1 MAQKIKYS
9 ESKTLL
15 NKLEKNQLEYDF
27 FGLSKNPTDCI
38 YFIYEFNSFFID
50 FEVMIEEQKEIG
62 EKFKKACKDI
72 GYEVSKIT
80 YGNKPFYTSELN
92 APVYRINAGQ
102 SKDKVYDIGLK
113 IINLVFGYNSE
124 TVFEVVP

>member
-9 ESKTLL
+9 DSRTLL
-15 NKLEKNQLEYDF
+15 DKLENNQLEYDF

-38 YFIYEFNSFFID
+38 YFVYEYNSFFID
-50 FEVMIEEQKEIG
+50 FEVMIEEQKVIA
-62 EKFKKACKDI
+62 EKFKKACEDI

-92 APVYRINAGQ
+92 APVYRIKAGQ
-102 SKDKVYDIGLK
+102 SKEKVYEAGLK
-113 IINLVFGYNSE
+113 IIYLVFGYNSD